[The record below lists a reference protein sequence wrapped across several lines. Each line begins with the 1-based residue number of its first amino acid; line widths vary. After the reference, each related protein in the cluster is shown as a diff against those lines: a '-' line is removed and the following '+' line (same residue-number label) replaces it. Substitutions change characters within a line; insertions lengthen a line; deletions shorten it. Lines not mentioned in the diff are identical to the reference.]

1 MQRLSIISFF
11 LLPFYIPKE
20 VFRMPV
26 FKYEALDAQG
36 VAIKDEI
43 EALSQKEAVSKIRN
57 MGYFPTKVHAR
68 GEAKKP
74 TAKAAIRPT
83 KRRGA
88 GGKVKVKY
96 ITQFARQL
104 STLQDAGLPILRSLR
119 ILQEQQKSG
128 TFKRVIGYVGDDIEG
143 GSTLSEAMG
152 RFPRA
157 FDRLFV
163 NMVAAGETGGVLDLI
178 LARVADFMEKAQKL
192 KARVK
197 SAMVYPIVVL
207 TAAFTILLLLM
218 WKVIP
223 QFEIVLKEMTEGAQL
238 PAITRG
244 VLAVANWVGKQ
255 YGWAILLAVPVAIIF
270 LLRLVRQF
278 QFGRFVLDTIKL
290 KIPVLGQLS
299 SKVAVT
305 RWTRTLGTLISAGV
319 PILDAINVT
328 RETSGN
334 EVFANMLGNV
344 HNSIRQ
350 GDTFAGP
357 LRQSKTVDLIVS
369 NMVAVGEETGDLDK
383 MLLKVADNYDEQV
396 DVLVSSLMS
405 LLEPIMIICLG
416 LIVLTIVLS
425 IFLPMITIITK
436 LNV

>member
-1 MQRLSIISFF
+1 
-11 LLPFYIPKE
+11 
-20 VFRMPV
+20 MPV

-57 MGYFPTKVHAR
+57 MGYFPTKVHTR
-68 GEAKKP
+68 GAAKKL
-74 TAKAAIRPT
+74 TARAAARPK

-88 GGKVKVKY
+88 GGKVKVKN

-119 ILQEQQKSG
+119 ILQEQQKAG
-128 TFKRVIGYVGDDIEG
+128 TFKKVIGYVGDDIEG

-157 FDRLFV
+157 YDRLFV

-178 LARVADFMEKAQKL
+178 LSRVADFMEKAQKL

-197 SAMVYPIVVL
+197 SAMVYPLVVL

-223 QFEIVLKEMTEGAQL
+223 QFETVLTEMTSGARL

-255 YGWAILLAVPVAIIF
+255 YGWAILLATPVVIIF
-270 LLRLVRQF
+270 LLRLIKQF

-290 KIPVLGQLS
+290 KLPVLGQLS

-305 RWTRTLGTLISAGV
+305 RWTRTLGTLIGAGV

-328 RETSGN
+328 RETAGN

-405 LLEPIMIICLG
+405 LLEPIMIIVLG
-416 LIVLTIVLS
+416 LIVMIIVLS
-425 IFLPMITIITK
+425 IFLPMITIITQ

>member
-1 MQRLSIISFF
+1 
-11 LLPFYIPKE
+11 
-20 VFRMPV
+20 MPV
-26 FKYEALDAQG
+26 FKYEALDSQG
-36 VAIKDEI
+36 VAIKNEI

-68 GEAKKP
+68 GAIKK
-74 TAKAAIRPT
+74 TAAKAAARP
-83 KRRGA
+83 KRRRGA

-119 ILQEQQKSG
+119 ILQDQQKPG
-128 TFKRVIGYVGDDIEG
+128 TFKKVIGYVGDDIEG

-152 RFPRA
+152 RCPRA

-178 LARVADFMEKAQKL
+178 LSRIADFMEKAQKL
-192 KARVK
+192 KSRVK
-197 SAMVYPIVVL
+197 SAMVYPCVVL
-207 TAAFTILLLLM
+207 GAAFTILLLLM

-223 QFEIVLKEMTEGAQL
+223 QFEMVLTEMTEGATL
-238 PAITRG
+238 PKITQV
-244 VLAVANWVGKQ
+244 VLAIADWIATQ
-255 YGWAILLAVPVAIIF
+255 YGWAFLLATPFVIIF
-270 LLRLVRQF
+270 LLRLIKQF
-278 QFGRFVLDTIKL
+278 RTGRLVLDIVKL
-290 KIPVLGQLS
+290 KLPVLGQLS
-299 SKVAVT
+299 SKIAVT
-305 RWTRTLGTLISAGV
+305 RWTRTLGTLIGAGV

-328 RETSGN
+328 RETAGN

-396 DVLVSSLMS
+396 DVLVASLMS
-405 LLEPIMIICLG
+405 LLEPIMILVLG
-416 LIVLTIVLS
+416 AVVMIIVLS

-436 LNV
+436 LSV